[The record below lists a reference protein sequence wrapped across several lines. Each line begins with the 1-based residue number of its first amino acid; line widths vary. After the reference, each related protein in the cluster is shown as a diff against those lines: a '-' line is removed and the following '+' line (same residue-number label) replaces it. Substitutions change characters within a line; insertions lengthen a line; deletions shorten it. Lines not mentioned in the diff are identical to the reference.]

1 MPYYIYSV
9 NPGAQLKKLSEFA
22 VFNDA
27 SAQAKTLRAQLP
39 AKTLEKI
46 KVMFAESEDQAIEL
60 MLQVREPGPK
70 GDD

>member
-1 MPYYIYSV
+1 MPYYIFSV
-9 NPGAQLKKLSEFA
+9 NPGAQYKKLSEFGA
-22 VFNDA
+22 FGEA
-27 SAQAKTLRAQLP
+27 SAQAKTLRTQQA